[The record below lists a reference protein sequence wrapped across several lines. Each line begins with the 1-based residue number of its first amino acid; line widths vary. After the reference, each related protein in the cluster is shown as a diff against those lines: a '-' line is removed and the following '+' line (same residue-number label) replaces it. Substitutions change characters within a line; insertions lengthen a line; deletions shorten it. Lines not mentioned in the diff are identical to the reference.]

1 MPELTC
7 FRLLDA
13 ESPAGPL
20 AEAVRQV
27 NNGQVAASVSLL
39 EPKSF
44 HQVPS
49 KSFVYWV
56 DERVRKLFNE
66 LPEFETSQRTGR
78 VGMQTGDDFRFVRCW
93 WEVRTQIEG
102 SPGRT
107 WWPFAK
113 GGSSAPFFADVHL
126 VVNWGKEG
134 KELLSFD
141 SARVQNE
148 AYFFKPGLTWPS
160 LPHIRGSFGIVP
172 KGCIFG
178 HSGPMVF
185 SEGGNLMADAAQI
198 NSNFYGGMLH
208 LLMPRG
214 VGGDNRQT
222 LKYEVGYVTSVP
234 MVELQEDA
242 REASAQLAH
251 QLWLKVQEHYSHL
264 EVSHNYA
271 GSPPLDYRF
280 GHADFAALF
289 AKLNLIIE
297 SSPELAGV
305 PLKDLA
311 PGLGRNYA
319 AGQMSDEW
327 YFAPETARVARWK
340 ISHAVGLLFGRWK
353 SFQRTSYVPYG
364 LDTPFP
370 LSPPALSLP
379 PSTTDILAEA
389 GMDGFTESTVSL
401 LRQAISAEEFVQ
413 LEGAIIAEGFAS
425 LADYLARPNG
435 FFADH
440 LHAYS
445 ASRRKAPIYWPLST
459 KSGDFTVWVYYPAMS
474 AQTLPKIIADILS
487 PRMRS
492 LAQEIENRRA
502 QPGVKVAELEQALRE
517 LDEMKTALAELLN
530 QGYRPDVNDGV
541 MITAA
546 PLWQFFRYTPWR
558 NNLRACCMELAR
570 GDYDWAHLAM
580 SMWPDRVLEV
590 CKKDRSIAIAHGKEE
605 LCPAAPVKGS
615 RGRKKATD

>member
-56 DERVRKLFNE
+56 DERVRKLFKE

-93 WEVRTQIEG
+93 WEVRTQTEG

-126 VVNWGKEG
+126 VVNWGKDGIELRNFASAVVRNEG
-134 KELLSFD
+134 
-141 SARVQNE
+141 
-148 AYFFKPGLTWPS
+148 YFLRPGLTWPS

-234 MVELQEDA
+234 MLELKEAA
-242 REASAQLAH
+242 REASAHLAQ

-271 GSPPLDYRF
+271 GPPALGYRF
-280 GHADFAALF
+280 GHEDFTALF
-289 AKLNLIIE
+289 AKLDSVIE

-327 YFAPETARVARWK
+327 YFAPETARVARWQ

-370 LSPPALSLP
+370 LRPPGLTEQ
-379 PSTTDILAEA
+379 PSAKDILVED
-389 GMDGFTESTVSL
+389 GSDGFAESSVTT
-401 LRQAISAEEFVQ
+401 LRQALPADEYHQ
-413 LEGAIIAEGFAS
+413 LEDAMMGEGHNS
-425 LADYLARPNG
+425 LVEYLSRPAG

-459 KSGDFTVWVYYPAMS
+459 KSGNFTVWVYYPAMTD
-474 AQTLPKIIADILS
+474 QTLPKIIADILA

-492 LAQEIENRRA
+492 MAQEIENRRS
-502 QPGVKVAELEQALRE
+502 QPAGKTAELAQALRE
-517 LDEMKTALAELLN
+517 LDEMRTALSELLTM
-530 QGYRPDVNDGV
+530 GYRPDTNDGV
-541 MITAA
+541 MVTAA

-558 NNLRACCMELAR
+558 NNLRACWKELAR

-580 SMWPDRVLEV
+580 SMWPDRVLEA
-590 CKKDRSIAIAHGKEE
+590 CKKDRSIAIAHGKED
-605 LCPAAPVKGS
+605 LCPAEPAKVS
-615 RGRKKATD
+615 RGRKKKAD